1 MKKILIVLF
10 LAIGCQLFAQ
20 ELNTTIID
28 ETYDKEVLVGMCNR
42 SGLESGIFAE
52 SFDAGYNEYVPD
64 ANIIKQLKKMKKG
77 LEIVIV
83 MASWCGDSK
92 VQVPRF
98 FKILDAIDFK
108 DSDLK
113 LIAVDG
119 NKTAGDVD
127 ISALGIERVP
137 TFLFYKDGREIGKIV
152 ESPTGS
158 SLERDMLLILTLN
171 K

>member
-1 MKKILIVLF
+1 MKKMLVFLFLIV
-10 LAIGCQLFAQ
+10 GSQLLAQ
-20 ELNTTIID
+20 ELNQIVVD
-28 ETYDKEVLVGMCNR
+28 EKLNNDVLIGMCDRNAF
-42 SGLESGIFAE
+42 ESEVFAGD
-52 SFDAGYNEYVPD
+52 FNTGYSEYQPD
-64 ANIIKQLKKMKKG
+64 ATIIKQLKKMKKG

-92 VQVPRF
+92 EQVPRF
-98 FKILDAIDFK
+98 YKILDEIDFK
-108 DSDLK
+108 DSDLT

-119 NKTAGDVD
+119 EKTAGEVD

-137 TFLFYKDGREIGKIV
+137 TFLFYKEGREIGKIV